1 MNKYGKNPFYGMAWK
16 LIRRISSVGD
26 VEFLRPLYPAA
37 TASARIRSALEKFHR
52 ELDAWIEFKSSFELH
67 QESVKTD
74 YASLVLN
81 SSVWLP
87 LLYFLVRIQKPEIVV
102 ETGCATGTTTALI
115 LYALEKNQC
124 GHLYSIDLR
133 FSSDWLSQK
142 NLPSGFLVP
151 ENLKSRWSLILKD
164 AKTALPELLAQL
176 KRVDIFYHDS
186 EHSYVHQMW
195 EYLTALPYV
204 PAGGVLASDDLS
216 DNTAF
221 FDLARQVDGRW
232 HITHRQHNFGM
243 IVRK

>member
-1 MNKYGKNPFYGMAWK
+1 MNKYGKNPSYGIAWK
-16 LIRRISSVGD
+16 FIRRIRSVGD
-26 VEFLRPLYPAA
+26 VEFLRPLYPASTA
-37 TASARIRSALEKFHR
+37 TARIRSDLEKFQS
-52 ELDAWIEFKSSFELH
+52 ELGAWTEFKRSIALH
-67 QESVKTD
+67 QESIKAD
-74 YASLVLN
+74 YASLILN
-81 SSVWLP
+81 PAVWLP
-87 LLYFLVRIQKPEIVV
+87 LLYFLVRIKQPEIVV

-133 FSSDWLSQK
+133 FPSDWLSQN

-164 AKTALPELLAQL
+164 AKTALPELLARL

-186 EHSYVHQMW
+186 DHSYVHQMW

-204 PAGGVLASDDLS
+204 PAGSVLASDDLS

-221 FDLARQVDGRW
+221 FDLVRQVDGQW
-232 HITHRQHNFGM
+232 SITRRQYNFGM
-243 IVRK
+243 IVKG